1 MSMGNVQREPWLCP
15 PAGERL
21 HDPSSD
27 GADVKVAVIV
37 PAYGQPSLTAEAL
50 HTALAQVTDFNFA
63 VVIVNDG
70 CPHPETDE
78 VCQTFAATCPGRIFY
93 LHKRNGGLSAARNS
107 GIDFALA
114 AFPDLEAVYLL
125 DCDNRIGPH
134 LLQRLLTA
142 LRKADASIGW
152 AYPDVDKFGFAEFA
166 DTSGPYSPLEHLFRN
181 FCEAGSMVSR
191 RMLDA
196 PLRFDTEMRQGVEDW
211 EFWLHGLERGFRG
224 VHVADAGFAYRRRGE
239 SMLVA
244 AERDFTP
251 ILRYIRNRHPRLFG
265 IRNVLAF
272 ETEARSRYAIYH
284 PDTGLVRCFTGEN
297 NVTTLT
303 VSDYITR
310 LLRARLRPAYGHCPG
325 QLVVMSNSLCETLA
339 AQSLLAGVL
348 WTLERGLARSAL
360 VTCSIRD
367 RLHDDRLLAW
377 SDGTI
382 VQEQTDRF
390 RLTSDQTHILAVEA
404 SFLVAHASLRA
415 LDLLA
420 LPRQSGKRHHAIEL
434 ELAVRGAP
442 ADLEPIDEAFTGLCR
457 DIAVAGGGANP
468 ADWKSAMPN
477 TYRLQTALPRD
488 VYPELFNLSSA
499 FACGSSDARP
509 LAALVLASGAPE
521 SVATAERL
529 ALTLIEAGWQVHLV
543 TLARELTLAPGRA
556 KCFSQIIALPLPE
569 LLSRTWTRSYQGTPM
584 PCFDHLDTDDAIST
598 LAGYHRVV
606 SVDGG
611 VTHTLMGAL
620 RRLKVET
627 WALLG
632 YGERHQAT
640 SQTVNACA
648 AFEQA
653 YTHIVVGNAEL
664 LRLCRAFGMPSTKMR
679 YWPDRSTDLECEDFG
694 VKPLIAH
701 ATAPKSR
708 QAA

>member
-1 MSMGNVQREPWLCP
+1 M
-15 PAGERL
+15 
-21 HDPSSD
+21 HDTSGD
-27 GADVKVAVIV
+27 GADVKVAVVV

-50 HTALAQVTDFNFA
+50 HTALVQVTDFNYA

-70 CPHPETDE
+70 CPHPDTDE
-78 VCQTFAATCPGRIFY
+78 VCQTFAATHPGRIFY

-134 LLQRLLTA
+134 LLQRLLSA
-142 LRKADASIGW
+142 LRNADATIGW

-196 PLRFDTEMRQGVEDW
+196 PIRFDTEMRQGVEDW

-251 ILRYIRNRHPRLFG
+251 ILRYIRNRHPRLFD
-265 IRNVLAF
+265 IRNVMAF

-284 PDTGLVRCFTGEN
+284 PDTGLVRCFTVEN
-297 NVTTLT
+297 DRETLT
-303 VSDYITR
+303 VSDYISR

-325 QLVVMSNSLCETLA
+325 QLVIMSSSLFETLA

-348 WTLERGLARSAL
+348 WTLERGLSRSTL
-360 VTCSIRD
+360 VACSIRFQSQ
-367 RLHDDRLLAW
+367 DDHLLAW
-377 SDGTI
+377 GEGTI
-382 VQEQTDRF
+382 VQQQADPF
-390 RLTSDQTHILAVEA
+390 RLSCDQLHILAVEA
-404 SFLVAHASLRA
+404 SFVAERASVRA
-415 LDLLA
+415 LDLHA
-420 LPRQSGKRHHAIEL
+420 LPRQPGKYQHAIEL
-434 ELAVRGAP
+434 DLAVRGAP
-442 ADLEPIDEAFTGLCR
+442 ADLTPIDADFTRLCQA
-457 DIAVAGGGANP
+457 IAAAGDGAN
-468 ADWKSAMPN
+468 AAEWNAALPN
-477 TYRLQTALPRD
+477 GYRLQTALPRD
-488 VYPELFNLSSA
+488 VYPELFNLPSV

-509 LAALVLASGAPE
+509 RAALVLASGAPE

-529 ALTLIEAGWQVHLV
+529 ALTLIKEDWDVDLV
-543 TLARELTLAPGRA
+543 TFGKELALAPGRA
-556 KCFSQIIALPLPE
+556 NCFSQIIALPLPE
-569 LLSRTWTRSYQGTPM
+569 LLSRARTRTYQGTPM
-584 PCFDHLDTDDAIST
+584 PCFDQPDMDDAVST
-598 LAGYHRVV
+598 LAGYHRAV

-611 VTHTLMGAL
+611 VSHTLMGAL

-632 YGERHQAT
+632 YGGNDQAA
-640 SQTVNACA
+640 SQAVNACA

-653 YTHIVVGNAEL
+653 YTHIVVSNAEI
-664 LRLCRAFGMPSTKMR
+664 LRLCRAFGMPSTKLR
-679 YWPDRSTDLECEDFG
+679 YWPDRSTDLDCEEFHI
-694 VKPLIAH
+694 KPLIDN
-701 ATAPKSR
+701 ATPSTIR
-708 QAA
+708 QAV

>member
-1 MSMGNVQREPWLCP
+1 MHNT
-15 PAGERL
+15 
-21 HDPSSD
+21 SSD

-50 HTALAQVTDFNFA
+50 HTALAQVTDFNYA

-78 VCQTFAATCPGRIFY
+78 VCQTFAATYPERIFY

-107 GIDFALA
+107 GIEFALA

-142 LRKADASIGW
+142 LRNADATIGW

-191 RMLDA
+191 RMLDV
-196 PLRFDTEMRQGVEDW
+196 PIRFDTEMRQGVEDW
-211 EFWLHGLERGFRG
+211 EFWLHGLARGFRG
-224 VHVADAGFAYRRRGE
+224 VHVTDAGFAYRRRGE

-244 AERDFTP
+244 AERDFVP
-251 ILRYIRNRHPRLFG
+251 ILRYIRNRHPRLFD
-265 IRNVLAF
+265 IRNVLTF
-272 ETEARSRYAIYH
+272 EIEAQSRYAIYH
-284 PDTGLVRCFTGEN
+284 PDTGLVRCFTEEN
-297 NVTTLT
+297 DVKTLT
-303 VSDYITR
+303 ASDYISR
-310 LLRARLRPAYGHCPG
+310 LLRAQLRPAYGHCPG
-325 QLVVMSNSLCETLA
+325 QLVIMSSSLFETLA

-348 WTLERGLARSAL
+348 WTLECGISRSTFVA
-360 VTCSIRD
+360 CSIRN

-377 SDGTI
+377 SAGTI

-390 RLTSDQTHILAVEA
+390 RLSSDQIHILAIEA
-404 SFLVAHASLRA
+404 SFVVEHASVGE
-415 LDLLA
+415 LDLHA
-420 LPRQSGKRHHAIEL
+420 LPRQSRKRQHAIEL
-434 ELAVRGAP
+434 DLAVRGGQ
-442 ADLEPIDEAFTGLCR
+442 ADLAPIDQDFTRLCR
-457 DIAVAGGGANP
+457 DIAAAGDGA
-468 ADWKSAMPN
+468 DLWYSAVPSP
-477 TYRLQTALPRD
+477 YRLQTALPRD
-488 VYPELFNLSSA
+488 VYPELFNLPSA

-529 ALTLIEAGWQVHLV
+529 ALTLIEEGWDVHLV
-543 TLARELTLAPGRA
+543 TLGRELALAPGRA

-569 LLSRTWTRSYQGTPM
+569 LLSRARTRTYQGTPM
-584 PCFDHLDTDDAIST
+584 PCFDQLDMDDAIST
-598 LAGYHRVV
+598 LAGYHRAV

-611 VTHTLMGAL
+611 VSHTLMGAL

-632 YGERHQAT
+632 YGERDQAA
-640 SQTVNACA
+640 SQVVNACA

-653 YTHIVVGNAEL
+653 YTHIAVRNAEIL
-664 LRLCRAFGMPSTKMR
+664 HLCRAFGMPNTKMR
-679 YWPDRSTDLECEDFG
+679 YWPDRNTDLDLEG
-694 VKPLIAH
+694 IGLKPLIAS
-701 ATAPKSR
+701 AETPNSR
-708 QAA
+708 RAV